1 MILEINKNFD
11 EFEIQNEKEHI
22 IDESAFL
29 EIQEIPSPIFSA
41 NEVGKITL
49 KINQLREL
57 TGYDYSKLPLENT
70 QTQVIYNIF
79 HDHPKLEY
87 LPIINESGWISGYF
101 TRKSF
106 LSIISENSY
115 NRELLFRKDVV
126 IKDYFNEN
134 VVCLNAYSTLSEAS
148 DILME
153 RPEQYRFDP
162 FVVTLDRKFFGI
174 STVDRVLKGINIF
187 LKRDFDA
194 LEEAQYSLGNFFV
207 EYEKNIKNPL
217 EYVSF
222 IKLLLGPG
230 GDFVQKYEINND
242 YALVV
247 LLDVCGKGLK
257 ASSMVFTFVS
267 MFNKQLEIMLQ
278 TNSFNL
284 RNFQKELID
293 INRDLILTTS
303 PELYATGVFIIVH
316 KKEKIISVYDFGHG
330 LIWVKRKGKV
340 HQLKINSSNQVG
352 TSFFGIHDNINITPI
367 SFKLKEGD
375 IVFSCSDGITEQ
387 MNYDK
392 EMYITR
398 LPDVLKKFDDELNKN
413 KKLLLKDWTQF
424 RQNRRI
430 RDDVSF
436 FMFKL

>member
-29 EIQEIPSPIFSA
+29 EIQEIPPPIFSA

-87 LPIINESGWISGYF
+87 LPIINESGWIVGYF

-174 STVDRVLKGINIF
+174 STVD
-187 LKRDFDA
+187 
-194 LEEAQYSLGNFFV
+194 
-207 EYEKNIKNPL
+207 
-217 EYVSF
+217 
-222 IKLLLGPG
+222 
-230 GDFVQKYEINND
+230 
-242 YALVV
+242 
-247 LLDVCGKGLK
+247 
-257 ASSMVFTFVS
+257 
-267 MFNKQLEIMLQ
+267 
-278 TNSFNL
+278 
-284 RNFQKELID
+284 
-293 INRDLILTTS
+293 
-303 PELYATGVFIIVH
+303 
-316 KKEKIISVYDFGHG
+316 
-330 LIWVKRKGKV
+330 
-340 HQLKINSSNQVG
+340 
-352 TSFFGIHDNINITPI
+352 
-367 SFKLKEGD
+367 
-375 IVFSCSDGITEQ
+375 
-387 MNYDK
+387 
-392 EMYITR
+392 
-398 LPDVLKKFDDELNKN
+398 
-413 KKLLLKDWTQF
+413 
-424 RQNRRI
+424 
-430 RDDVSF
+430 
-436 FMFKL
+436 